1 MAFQRT
7 FAIIKPHAVS
17 EGFSGDII
25 KIIELNKFTI
35 LRMNKK
41 QLDKKTAQ
49 AFYAIHKEKSF
60 FGELVDNISSGPA
73 VVIALEAE
81 NAIQEWRNLMGPT
94 NPVGAPAGTLRR
106 MFGKNISFNAVH
118 GSDAPETAETELK
131 LFFPEL

>member
-1 MAFQRT
+1 MALQRT
-7 FAIIKPHAVS
+7 FAIIKPHAVT

-35 LRMNKK
+35 LGMTKK

-49 AFYAIHKEKSF
+49 EFYAVHKERPF

-73 VVIALEAE
+73 IVLALEAE
-81 NAIQEWRNLMGPT
+81 NAILEWRNLMGPT